1 MALLDNL
8 DVPRALAIAKEAG
21 GQVLR
26 DLVALLG
33 LS

>member
-1 MALLDNL
+1 
-8 DVPRALAIAKEAG
+8 VPRALEVATAAG